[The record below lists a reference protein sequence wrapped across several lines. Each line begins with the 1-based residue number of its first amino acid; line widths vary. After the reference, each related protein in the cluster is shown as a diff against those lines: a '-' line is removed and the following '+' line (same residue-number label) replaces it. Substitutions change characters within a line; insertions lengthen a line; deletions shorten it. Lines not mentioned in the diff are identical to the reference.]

1 MYGGGSS
8 PKCSNKRPGRLFN
21 FLGREGGANSK
32 GSAYWK
38 GGAYFVFLNF
48 GLKMTQ
54 SLVFETQTVT
64 HKNVKEN
71 CFLVK
76 QGIFEFCRRWL
87 KSLEA
92 KKKLKDGPVIP
103 ENLRATW
110 IFLSKK

>member
-1 MYGGGSS
+1 
-8 PKCSNKRPGRLFN
+8 
-21 FLGREGGANSK
+21 
-32 GSAYWK
+32 
-38 GGAYFVFLNF
+38 
-48 GLKMTQ
+48 MTQ

-92 KKKLKDGPVIP
+92 KKKFKDGPVIP

-110 IFLSKK
+110 IFLSKKWEANLNWRLWRTFKVTFTQYAPYVSYRVPNVF

>member
-1 MYGGGSS
+1 M
-8 PKCSNKRPGRLFN
+8 
-21 FLGREGGANSK
+21 E
-32 GSAYWK
+32 